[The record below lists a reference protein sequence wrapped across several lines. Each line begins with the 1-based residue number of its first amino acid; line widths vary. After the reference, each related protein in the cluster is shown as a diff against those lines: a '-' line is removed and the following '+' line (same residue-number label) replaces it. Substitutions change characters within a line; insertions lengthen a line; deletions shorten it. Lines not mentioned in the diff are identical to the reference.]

1 MKRSHRTGGGH
12 SWLGA
17 LEDFHERRGL
27 FGAQKD
33 ECEVD
38 EATVKKQ
45 CGG

>member
-1 MKRSHRTGGGH
+1 M
-12 SWLGA
+12 GA
-17 LEDFHERRGL
+17 LEDFRERRGL
-27 FGAQKD
+27 FGVQKD